1 MTKSSGPAPPS
12 WQQPGVADTARSA
25 DRARD
30 EGGLRAAG
38 PVRHGGMRAAT
49 RPSERHAGRRGAGS
63 ASPDPLPEKP
73 AAAPRKPAPGQP
85 DERVPANRA
94 PAAGPHAAAESSS
107 GRQSDAAD
115 SGPDQP
121 AAAAAAAQSSGTPG
135 RPDAAESEAG
145 QPPMPVR
152 LPGRGH
158 RLARRAIRTRSG
170 PSRTRLGPAPSSLSL
185 RHSSGP
191 TGRRS
196 RAQVRPGQDSELT
209 RPPPPR
215 QWPQPKRIQLPS
227 RPGLRR
233 VRPSSPGLRRVRTS
247 SPGLRRVRL
256 SSPGLRRVRTRANRV
271 RLSATSPPAPRGPR
285 SPKGPGRSWRRSA
298 GRRCSRLARL
308 ATRLGSR
315 ARSPGGCRIRPHHGP
330 RSSRR
335 RCACGCGGTCRG
347 AAPRQVR
354 KQPGA
359 PAPLGGWCCCAS
371 RWHSSRQPR

>member
-1 MTKSSGPAPPS
+1 MRAVCAPPGRCAMAACVPRRDRPS
-12 WQQPGVADTARSA
+12 GTLAGAEPVRPARIRSRRSPPQPPASRRQASLTRGCWLTGRRPLA
-25 DRARD
+25 RARPRSRHLA
-30 EGGLRAAG
+30 GSRMPPIQGLISPQPRLLRRSR
-38 PVRHGGMRAAT
+38 PVRRVGRM
-49 RPSERHAGRRGAGS
+49 RPS
-63 ASPDPLPEKP
+63 
-73 AAAPRKPAPGQP
+73 PRLVS
-85 DERVPANRA
+85 R
-94 PAAGPHAAAESSS
+94 
-107 GRQSDAAD
+107 
-115 SGPDQP
+115 
-121 AAAAAAAQSSGTPG
+121 
-135 RPDAAESEAG
+135 
-145 QPPMPVR
+145 PMPVR